1 MFIDSNKERIADL
14 EREKIGIKDQLEYTT
29 SVSKVIKLEEA
40 LYEVE
45 DSIKKLAHPI
55 RPA

>member
-45 DSIKKLAHPI
+45 DSIKKLTHPI